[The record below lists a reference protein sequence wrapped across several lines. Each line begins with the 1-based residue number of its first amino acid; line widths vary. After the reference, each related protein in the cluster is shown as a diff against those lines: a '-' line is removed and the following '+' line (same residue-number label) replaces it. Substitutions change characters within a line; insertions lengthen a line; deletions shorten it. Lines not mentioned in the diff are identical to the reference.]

1 MTDAVREPRGASRAR
16 RRAPP
21 EERRAQ
27 ILEAALQCFA
37 SKGYHSATMDDLV
50 RASGLSKGSLY
61 WHFQSKEEVLLALFD
76 AFAAEIFA
84 AWEAA
89 AEDDHDSLELL
100 RREGEIAIEKLC
112 SEMRL
117 LRAWAEF
124 LTHPAARERLAAV
137 YVETRAKLGTWVRRG
152 IARGEIRQ
160 VPVDSA
166 TASLVAAVEGLL
178 LQAMVDP
185 DFDARR
191 HWEVIFDVQRRG
203 LAA

>member
-89 AEDDHDSLELL
+89 AEEDHDSLELL
-100 RREGEIAIEKLC
+100 RREGEIAIGSTSRPARSSGRGC
-112 SEMRL
+112 VGASR
-117 LRAWAEF
+117 
-124 LTHPAARERLAAV
+124 AARSGRFPS
-137 YVETRAKLGTWVRRG
+137 RALPRRWSRRWKGSCCRRWSIPTSTLGGTGR
-152 IARGEIRQ
+152 
-160 VPVDSA
+160 
-166 TASLVAAVEGLL
+166 
-178 LQAMVDP
+178 
-185 DFDARR
+185 
-191 HWEVIFDVQRRG
+191 
-203 LAA
+203 